1 MFIAEGER
9 VQYIGSGEPDAPL
22 AHGDEGVVIMAA
34 GPSGSHVQWTTGE
47 CADHISLTAN
57 SRLQSLE
64 PSPQV
69 VEAGYTEDQQ
79 THVHLALCPRC
90 NGEGMIPEED

>member
-9 VQYIGSGEPDAPL
+9 VVYTGSGEPDAPL

-47 CADHISLTAN
+47 CVDHISLTAN
-57 SRLQSLE
+57 RNLEPVE

-69 VEAGYTEDQQ
+69 VEAGYTETPQ
-79 THVHLALCPRC
+79 VHLAVCPTC
-90 NGEGMIPEED
+90 AGEGMIPEED